1 MKGREKNLP
10 RECYKYTTIN
20 GDTFDKIALDF
31 YGEENYSTFI
41 MQLNPDHIRTVIFE
55 AGIELLIPKINISN
69 KSTLPPWKR

>member
-1 MKGREKNLP
+1 MP
-10 RECYKYTTIN
+10 REYYEYTTIN

-41 MQLNPDHIRTVIFE
+41 MQLNPKYIRTIIFE
-55 AGIELLIPKINISN
+55 AGVSLIIPKLKINN